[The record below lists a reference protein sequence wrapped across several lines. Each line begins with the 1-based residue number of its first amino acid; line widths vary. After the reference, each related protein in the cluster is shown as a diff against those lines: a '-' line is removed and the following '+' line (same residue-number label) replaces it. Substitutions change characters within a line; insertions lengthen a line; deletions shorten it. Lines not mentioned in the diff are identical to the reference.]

1 MIKGY
6 DIFLIRDLEEGHE
19 FIFVNSSRGTT
30 PMRDGSSTYNDVV
43 AFPAKTFRGESGET
57 YPVIYEDFTAGATR
71 QKTRRTSYGVMPNSI
86 KRRFER
92 WRDSQ

>member
-43 AFPAKTFRGESGET
+43 AFPAKTFRGESGVS
-57 YPVIYEDFTAGATR
+57 YPVIYEDFSAGAMRQETR
-71 QKTRRTSYGVMPNSI
+71 KTSYDTLPDSI

-92 WRDSQ
+92 WRDSR